1 MKKNFLKH
9 SRSGFTLVELIIGMT
24 IFAVMSTMTI
34 LIYFNISESSRRL
47 QISREISETTRQI
60 TEKINQE
67 VQENKIFLDENF
79 LQNYKNSG
87 FNENEILLIWREKI
101 EKFFIYWKKDNSN
114 SNISPCQDEDKKNP
128 ETNCGL
134 FLATEKPKS
143 DPNEATDY
151 NYFNLVDSFRENE
164 NEKRVKINDLK
175 FEISGWEN
183 DVKKVALK
191 MTVSLT
197 KKSWIPNSLIN
208 GSKMEIQTTISERF
222 YK

>member
-67 VQENKIFLDENF
+67 VQENKIFIKEINKDGNDSLLKKFKENNFDE
-79 LQNYKNSG
+79 KN
-87 FNENEILLIWREKI
+87 ILAIGRDNNEKI
-101 EKFFIYWKKDNSN
+101 FVLWKRLDDKNLA
-114 SNISPCQDEDKKNP
+114 PCDSDDKNNP
-128 ETNCGL
+128 EKNCWL
-134 FLATEKPKS
+134 YLVKQNS
-143 DPNEATDY
+143 DWSL

>member
-67 VQENKIFLDENF
+67 VQENKIFIKEINKDGNDSLLKKFNNFDE
-79 LQNYKNSG
+79 KN
-87 FNENEILLIWREKI
+87 LLAIGRDNNEKI
-101 EKFFIYWKKDNSN
+101 FVLWKRLDDKNLA
-114 SNISPCQDEDKKNP
+114 PCDSDDKNNP
-128 ETNCGL
+128 EKNCWL
-134 FLATEKPKS
+134 YLVKQNS
-143 DPNEATDY
+143 DWSL

-197 KKSWIPNSLIN
+197 KKSWVPNSLIN

>member
-24 IFAVMSTMTI
+24 IFAVISTMTI

-87 FNENEILLIWREKI
+87 FNENEILLIWREKV

-114 SNISPCQDEDKKNP
+114 PGVSPCSEDDKKNP
-128 ETNCGL
+128 EISCGL

-183 DVKKVALK
+183 DVKKVTLK

-197 KKSWIPNSLIN
+197 KKSWVPNSLIN

>member
-67 VQENKIFLDENF
+67 VQENKIFIKEINKDGNDSLLKKFKENNFDE
-79 LQNYKNSG
+79 KN
-87 FNENEILLIWREKI
+87 LLAIGRDNNEKI
-101 EKFFIYWKKDNSN
+101 FVLWKRLDDKNLASCDSN
-114 SNISPCQDEDKKNP
+114 DKNNP
-128 ETNCGL
+128 EKNCWL
-134 FLATEKPKS
+134 YLVKQNS
-143 DPNEATDY
+143 DWSL

-191 MTVSLT
+191 MKVSLT
-197 KKSWIPNSLIN
+197 KKSWIQNSLIN

>member
-67 VQENKIFLDENF
+67 VQENKIFIKEINKDGNDSLLKKFNNFDE
-79 LQNYKNSG
+79 KN
-87 FNENEILLIWREKI
+87 LLAIGRDNNEKI
-101 EKFFIYWKKDNSN
+101 FVLWKRLDDKNLA
-114 SNISPCQDEDKKNP
+114 PCDSDDKNNP
-128 ETNCGL
+128 EKNCWL
-134 FLATEKPKS
+134 YLVKQNS
-143 DPNEATDY
+143 DWSL

-191 MTVSLT
+191 MKVSLT
-197 KKSWIPNSLIN
+197 KKSWIQNSLIN

>member
-67 VQENKIFLDENF
+67 VQENKIFIKEINKDGNDSLLKKFKENNFDE
-79 LQNYKNSG
+79 KN
-87 FNENEILLIWREKI
+87 LLAIGRDNNEKI
-101 EKFFIYWKKDNSN
+101 FVLWKRFDDKNLAPCDSDNKN
-114 SNISPCQDEDKKNP
+114 NP
-128 ETNCGL
+128 EKNCWL
-134 FLATEKPKS
+134 YLVKQNS
-143 DPNEATDY
+143 DWSL

-191 MTVSLT
+191 MKVSLT
-197 KKSWIPNSLIN
+197 KKSWIPNSLIT